1 MQMPSPLA
9 ARVSSRACVSGRVPL
24 GGPLKPRSRRTRMTR
39 SQPRS
44 NKAPPRAKPAMTL
57 PKLGTALNWVPP
69 KAPASEKSRP
79 KKRPPAP

>member
-1 MQMPSPLA
+1 
-9 ARVSSRACVSGRVPL
+9 
-24 GGPLKPRSRRTRMTR
+24 MTR

-44 NKAPPRAKPAMTL
+44 NKAPPPRTKPAMAL

-69 KAPASEKSRP
+69 KAPASAKSRP